1 MPGLKIRQLQYEID
15 TWKRLLGFMTD
26 ENNHQKNRLSE
37 FLRNHFE
44 GNQLDE
50 LENFQEFFLK
60 EDEQIALLK
69 KDVNNLEKILVR
81 EIFEDG
87 NIIRMLVS
95 GLKKIRTKMNKT
107 EKQQAKLKNDFRNFL
122 SENILQIK

>member
-1 MPGLKIRQLQYEID
+1 MLELKLRQLQYEID
-15 TWKRLLGFMTD
+15 TWKRLVGFMTD

-37 FLRNHFE
+37 FLKNHFE

-50 LENFQEFFLK
+50 LENFQELFIK
-60 EDEQIALLK
+60 EDEQIAILK
-69 KDVNNLEKILVR
+69 NDVINLEKILVR

-87 NIIRMLVS
+87 NIIRILVS
-95 GLKKIRTKMNKT
+95 GLKKIRMKMNKA
-107 EKQQAKLKNDFRNFL
+107 EKQQAILKNDFSNYL